1 MKLYMQL
8 EKRSKY
14 TAGSA
19 SSPLLPLKVD
29 IVVVTAPD
37 ERTGIER
44 GQPFFCVR
52 RENRQRIKSAETFA
66 RRRFTAS
73 DWAPRRD
80 LFPCSRVDSYQST
93 PQGAQG
99 PPRSP

>member
-44 GQPFFCVR
+44 GQRFFCVR
-52 RENRQRIKSAETFA
+52 RENRQRIKPPENQVGGDFRTKTGHGFRLGATKGFVSV
-66 RRRFTAS
+66 
-73 DWAPRRD
+73 
-80 LFPCSRVDSYQST
+80 LSR
-93 PQGAQG
+93 
-99 PPRSP
+99 